1 MWVPEWKKLRPCSGS
16 PLPFHHA
23 DTHADHRDRGNSKL
37 ATLYPG
43 RLEQGALLTYSGSY
57 LGVGGVGLYWEEGAW
72 TSEGKQSE
80 SFFFGRHVSRFG
92 RTFLS
97 RAPQSK
103 ALLAWLTGF
112 LTWPPLLRGGPSVS
126 NLTWSSCAQLRLPNP
141 DRFLDHHSFGLR
153 HLRSNGSK
161 RR

>member
-57 LGVGGVGLYWEEGAW
+57 LGVGALVYIGKKVHGQVKGNSRSLFFSVDMCPGSVVLSLSRP
-72 TSEGKQSE
+72 TKQST
-80 SFFFGRHVSRFG
+80 SRLADWVSDMATLVAGRSEQPSQ
-92 RTFLS
+92 T
-97 RAPQSK
+97 
-103 ALLAWLTGF
+103 
-112 LTWPPLLRGGPSVS
+112 LRG
-126 NLTWSSCAQLRLPNP
+126 AAAR
-141 DRFLDHHSFGLR
+141 SFVFQTPTVF
-153 HLRSNGSK
+153 
-161 RR
+161 